1 MIDRNELERLQ
12 PMTTEERALALV
24 NEVRVERGLSAENPL
39 VDPLVGQRRNFS
51 VWEALCRA
59 IEAHE
64 ADNARNEQRLAD
76 QAKAFSDAV
85 KRLIETGKAYDKVAG
100 LVRGTALDEHVK
112 SIDALRAFILPEPD
126 PLVEAL
132 DKMLRRRTMHPDRE
146 VLADEAAFLTAELA
160 ARGYKI
166 ERIAQ

>member
-1 MIDRNELERLQ
+1 MNSGI
-12 PMTTEERALALV
+12 
-24 NEVRVERGLSAENPL
+24 
-39 VDPLVGQRRNFS
+39 
-51 VWEALCRA
+51 
-59 IEAHE
+59 H
-64 ADNARNEQRLAD
+64 
-76 QAKAFSDAV
+76 
-85 KRLIETGKAYDKVAG
+85 
-100 LVRGTALDEHVK
+100 
-112 SIDALRAFILPEPD
+112 PD

>member
-1 MIDRNELERLQ
+1 
-12 PMTTEERALALV
+12 MTVEPI
-24 NEVRVERGLSAENPL
+24 EVRASLLLNGSPARKGVPL
-39 VDPLVGQRRNFS
+39 TYDISRAHAI
-51 VWEALCRA
+51 EALCRA

-160 ARGYKI
+160 ARGWKMNL
-166 ERIAQ
+166 ERIEQ

>member
-1 MIDRNELERLQ
+1 
-12 PMTTEERALALV
+12 MTDIEKKALALV
-24 NEVRVERGLSAENPL
+24 NEVNG
-39 VDPLVGQRRNFS
+39 RNW
-51 VWEALCRA
+51 VYLDEPYGDELREALCRA

-160 ARGYKI
+160 ARGWKMNL
-166 ERIAQ
+166 ERIEQ

>member
-1 MIDRNELERLQ
+1 
-12 PMTTEERALALV
+12 MTTEEKAMALV
-24 NEVRVERGLSAENPL
+24 NAVKAERNWPISKRIHPRGVYSY
-39 VDPLVGQRRNFS
+39 D
-51 VWEALCRA
+51 EALCRA
-59 IEAHE
+59 IERHE

-132 DKMLRRRTMHPDRE
+132 DKMLRRRTMNPDRE

-160 ARGYKI
+160 ARGWKMNL
-166 ERIAQ
+166 ERIEQ